1 MTKTILEGERQ
12 IPVYAECDI
21 LVVGG
26 GAAGH
31 SAAVAA
37 ARAGN
42 KNVILMERYGYMG
55 GDVTGGYVIMVPRLS
70 FFNKQ
75 YVRGLQEE
83 WFTRMANIPGAVL
96 GPTAD
101 EIGSTDA
108 AKVNAWKN
116 IWDTFST
123 GATQPQHLVRSVY
136 FEPNQLKIEMD
147 KMLLEHKDS
156 IHVMCHSWGT
166 RPIMD
171 GDTIKGV
178 IFESKEG
185 RKAVLAKIVIDA
197 TGDGDIF
204 RQTGCPYFGLADKLT
219 RCATTALVWRVGG
232 CDWAAFS
239 EWKKVNPQAANA
251 LRENFSKIC
260 GFRASPLPG
269 PTNDVCWINNW
280 HAERDCAT
288 VKDATETEME
298 TRDTMRDALEYLK
311 EVCPVGFRNAFIYDI
326 APQLGTRCSYRLDG
340 EYVITS
346 NDFAFPKEQEDVIA
360 WHSTICFINDNCPV
374 EIPYRAILPKK
385 TENLLCPGRHISA
398 DELGIDYVNLIPQC
412 VGTGQAAGVAAA
424 VAVADGSTAHGVDI
438 KKVQDIL
445 ARDQDVPL
453 PRNQYTDPSYM
464 QNVIDHEYGLYTDLA
479 KKAREEAGFLGKVRQ
494 FASNQGEI
502 EDADPQSLKSKSEEV
517 TMGTVKSAPVVT
529 DDPHS

>member
-1 MTKTILEGERQ
+1 MNKTVFEDGRE
-12 IPVYAECDI
+12 IPVYTECDI

-31 SAAVAA
+31 SAAIAA
-37 ARAGN
+37 ARAGC
-42 KNVILMERYGYMG
+42 KHVVLMERYGYMG

-70 FFNKQ
+70 FYNKQ

-83 WFTRMANIPGAVL
+83 WFTRMANIPGAVM
-96 GPTAD
+96 GPSTEQAGSEDQALVTAWKNYHD
-101 EIGSTDA
+101 CFSTDA
-108 AKVNAWKN
+108 HL
-116 IWDTFST
+116 
-123 GATQPQHLVRSVY
+123 PLHLVRSVY

-156 IHVMCHSWGT
+156 IQVMAHSWGT

-178 IFESKEG
+178 FFESKEG

-232 CDWAAFS
+232 CDWAAFC
-239 EWKKVNPQAANA
+239 EWKKVNPQAAQA
-251 LRENFSKIC
+251 LRENFSRIC
-260 GFRASPLPG
+260 GFRAAPLPG

-280 HAERDCAT
+280 HPERDCAT
-288 VKDATETEME
+288 VKDCTETEME
-298 TRDTMRDALEYLK
+298 TRDVIRTAIDYLR
-311 EVCPVGFRNAFIYDI
+311 EACPAAFRNAFLYDI

-424 VAVADGSTAHGVDI
+424 VAVADGTTAHTVDI

-453 PRNQYTDPSYM
+453 PRNPYTDPSYM
-464 QNVIDHEYGLYTDLA
+464 QNVVDHEYGLYTDLA
-479 KKAREEAGFLGKVRQ
+479 KKAREHAGYLNEVRQ
-494 FASNQGEI
+494 FGANQGVI
-502 EDADPQSLKSKSEEV
+502 VDSD
-517 TMGTVKSAPVVT
+517 T
-529 DDPHS
+529 HSYKG